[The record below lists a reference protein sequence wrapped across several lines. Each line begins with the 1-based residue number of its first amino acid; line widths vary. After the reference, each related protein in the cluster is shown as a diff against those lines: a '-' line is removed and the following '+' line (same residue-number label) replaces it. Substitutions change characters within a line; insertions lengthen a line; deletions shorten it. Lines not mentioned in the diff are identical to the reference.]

1 MNLAD
6 LLTASVPDVAALPV
20 SVHAALANEYAELQ
34 DRTKRIG
41 AVLDK
46 ALEQAYGG
54 QNAPGT
60 SHREIDG
67 FDVKVSSAKRVE
79 WSKEQLYELAD
90 QSDYGE
96 YIDWTPS
103 VSETRYKGAPQR
115 VVDALEPARTVKAG
129 KPKIEF
135 KRKGE

>member
-6 LLTASVPDVAALPV
+6 LLEASVPEVAELPV

-54 QNAPGT
+54 QNSPGT

-90 QSDYGE
+90 QSEYGE
-96 YIDWTPS
+96 YIEWTPS

-135 KRKGE
+135 KRKED

>member
-1 MNLAD
+1 M
-6 LLTASVPDVAALPV
+6 
-20 SVHAALANEYAELQ
+20 
-34 DRTKRIG
+34 
-41 AVLDK
+41 
-46 ALEQAYGG
+46 EQAYGG

-96 YIDWTPS
+96 YIDWTPT